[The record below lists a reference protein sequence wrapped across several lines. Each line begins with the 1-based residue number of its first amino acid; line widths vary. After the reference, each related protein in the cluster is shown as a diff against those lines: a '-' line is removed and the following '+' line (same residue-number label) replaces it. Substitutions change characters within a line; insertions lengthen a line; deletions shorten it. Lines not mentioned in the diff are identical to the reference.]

1 MSLVSEFKEQPAKSE
16 APIGVKYY
24 NYTFRES
31 MSGHP
36 NQKRSL
42 SSYMYCSKVIGSPS
56 VVSLMVQIPSNACTS
71 GSSCILIKYTYL
83 NTLATF
89 QATMVT

>member
-42 SSYMYCSKVIGSPS
+42 
-56 VVSLMVQIPSNACTS
+56 
-71 GSSCILIKYTYL
+71 
-83 NTLATF
+83 
-89 QATMVT
+89 